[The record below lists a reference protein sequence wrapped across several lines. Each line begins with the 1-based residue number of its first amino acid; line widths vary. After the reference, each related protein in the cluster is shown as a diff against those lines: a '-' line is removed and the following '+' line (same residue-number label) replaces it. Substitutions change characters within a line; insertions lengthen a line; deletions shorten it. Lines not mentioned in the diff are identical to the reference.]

1 MPVISNMLLATGDA
15 LYPCAPFN
23 GWYMGKEIGSR
34 DLGDEKRYDQL
45 PVIAEQLGL
54 NMASHRSLWRYHAMR
69 VLNEAVLHSFESDGV
84 RLVDHH
90 QAGPNSCSSAR
101 LSLQRIG

>member
-1 MPVISNMLLATGDA
+1 
-15 LYPCAPFN
+15 
-23 GWYMGKEIGSR
+23 
-34 DLGDEKRYDQL
+34 
-45 PVIAEQLGL
+45 
-54 NMASHRSLWRYHAMR
+54 

-101 LSLQRIG
+101 LSRQRIG